1 MRWAL
6 LGDHPDGLE
15 AARALA
21 ATGRHHLVL
30 YSGPAAGADYLAR
43 DGLKPERVGDIE
55 EALADP
61 QIEAVIVAGSLASRA
76 AQLRRA
82 LQSEHHVL
90 CVHPVDPS
98 ADVAYEAAMLQ
109 SDVRRVLLPLLP
121 DALHPGIQRLA
132 DMARVQ
138 RGSTVPSPD
147 DMPAPLPASFPRL
160 LEWERSATEN
170 VLLDDGRDG
179 PAPNL
184 PGWDVLRLIGGEIA
198 EVMALG
204 RPDEL
209 VPGEPLLITGRFR
222 AGTLLQATWL
232 PGQPQSFW
240 RLTLLSDQGRAE
252 LTFSDGWPGPAT
264 LRYRDAEGVD
274 REETWPALNPWPALV
289 ETFDAAAAA
298 WREQRQA
305 PLPGTVESVCLTQTG
320 GRLGWLDAI
329 RALELDDATRRSL
342 LRRRA
347 SSLDFQEATEEAGFK
362 GTMTLLG
369 CGLLWLSLL
378 LLIFS
383 IWFPMLGLAIL
394 PIFGVFLVMQFLG
407 WAVPKKDD
415 AAEQAPA
422 KQTRN

>member
-21 ATGRHHLVL
+21 ASGRHDIVL

-43 DGLKPERVGDIE
+43 DGLKPQRLADIE

-61 QIEAVIVAGSLASRA
+61 QVEAVIVAGSLSSRA

-132 DMARVQ
+132 EMARVQ
-138 RGSTVPSPD
+138 RGAAVPSPD
-147 DMPAPLPASFPRL
+147 EMLTPLPPDFPRL
-160 LEWERSATEN
+160 LEWERSATEHL
-170 VLLDDGRDG
+170 LLDDGRDG
-179 PAPNL
+179 PSPNL
-184 PGWDVLRLIGGEIA
+184 PGWDVLRLLGGEIA

-209 VPGEPLLITGRFR
+209 IPGEPLLITGRFL

-232 PGQPQSFW
+232 PHQPHAFW
-240 RLTLLSDQGRAE
+240 RVTLVSGQGRAE
-252 LTFSDGWPGPAT
+252 LTFPDGWPGPAS
-264 LRYRDAEGVD
+264 LRYRDAEGMP
-274 REETWPALNPWPALV
+274 REENWPALNPWPALV
-289 ETFDAAAAA
+289 ETFEAAVTA

-305 PLPGTVESVCLTQTG
+305 PLPGTVENVCLTQTG

-342 LRRRA
+342 QRRRA
-347 SSLDFQEATEEAGFK
+347 SSLDFPEATEEAGFK
-362 GTMTLLG
+362 GTMTLVG
-369 CGLLWLSLL
+369 CGLLWVSLL

-394 PIFGVFLVMQFLG
+394 PIFGLFLVMQFLG
-407 WAVPKKDD
+407 WAVPRKEEP
-415 AAEQAPA
+415 AAKPPQG
-422 KQTRN
+422 